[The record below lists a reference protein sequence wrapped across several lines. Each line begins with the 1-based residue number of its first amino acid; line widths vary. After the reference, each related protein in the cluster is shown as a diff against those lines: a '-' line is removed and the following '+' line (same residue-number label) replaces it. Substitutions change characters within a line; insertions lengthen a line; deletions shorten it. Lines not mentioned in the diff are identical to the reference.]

1 MNAHRLLWLWLF
13 FPVLRADAIL
23 PLPYP
28 LEPPD
33 EELASTEG
41 PQRDPKSVAGYFEL
55 YQGSRLREM
64 ELPTFGDQKGAL
76 GYDPETFTVPP
87 RLRRRVEFWKRIFT
101 EFTSDQMVLHD
112 SQDPSIIY
120 EAVDVSQFT
129 KDEKLTERARRRRLS
144 RFLKPIR
151 KRIADNLMFLQEN
164 QGDPLKIP
172 LELFP
177 IFQRFDDKSDPQRY
191 EKASKRV
198 RAQVGQRDRL
208 VRGLFFGG
216 RYFARMMEIFEK
228 KGMPKE
234 LTRLPLVESS
244 FNLAARSKVGAS
256 GVWQFM
262 RTTGQLYLR
271 IDKAVD
277 ERNDPITASWAAAE
291 LLASN
296 FKKLNS
302 WPLAITAYN
311 HGPEGMARAVA
322 ELGSDSMADIID
334 RYESRTFGFASA
346 NFYAEFLAVLEV
358 EKEYR
363 THFGKLLV
371 DTPIAFDEFPV
382 VDNVGFHEMSEA
394 CGVKVEE
401 MAILN
406 PALTDWVVSGQG
418 FIPQGYRMKVPPG
431 KTEKC
436 RSGYR
441 NVSKIEPDEERTLS
455 SLPSEQLRNAK

>member
-1 MNAHRLLWLWLF
+1 MPLRRLVWLSF
-13 FPVLRADAIL
+13 VLLLSRADAIL

-28 LEPPD
+28 LEP
-33 EELASTEG
+33 LAEDLAVNETSS
-41 PQRDPKSVAGYFEL
+41 RDPKSVAGYFEL
-55 YQGSRLREM
+55 YQGSQLREM
-64 ELPTFGDQKGAL
+64 ELPAFGDQPGAL
-76 GYDPETFTVPP
+76 GYAGADTFKVPP
-87 RLRRRVEFWKRIFT
+87 RLRERVEFWKKIFT
-101 EFTSDQMVLHD
+101 EYTSDQIVLHD
-112 SQDPSIIY
+112 SVFPHIIY
-120 EAVDVSQFT
+120 EVVDVSQFT
-129 KDEKLTERARRRRLS
+129 KDPRLSERARHRKIS

-151 KRIADNLMFLQEN
+151 KRVADNLIFLHKN
-164 QGDPLKIP
+164 QADPLKIP

-177 IFQRFDDKSDPQRY
+177 LFRKFEAQTDR
-191 EKASKRV
+191 EKFELASERV
-198 RAQVGQRDRL
+198 RGQLGQRDRL

-216 RYFARMMEIFEK
+216 RYFSKMMEIFEK
-228 KGMPKE
+228 KKMPKE

-262 RTTGQLYLR
+262 RSTGKLYLH

-296 FKKLNS
+296 YKKLNS

-322 ELGSDSMADIID
+322 QVASDSLADIID
-334 RYESRTFGFASA
+334 RYESRTFGFASS

-358 EKEYR
+358 EREYR

-371 DTPIAFDEFPV
+371 DTPISYEEFPLA
-382 VDNVGFHEMSEA
+382 DNVEFSEVADA
-394 CGVKVEE
+394 CGMKPEE
-401 MAILN
+401 LALFN
-406 PALTDWVVSGQG
+406 PALTDWVVSGPGFVPQG
-418 FIPQGYRMKVPPG
+418 FRMKVPPG
-431 KTEKC
+431 KVEKC

-441 NVSKIEPDEERTLS
+441 NVTKIEADLERRLG
-455 SLPSEQLRNAK
+455 SLRDRGDQR